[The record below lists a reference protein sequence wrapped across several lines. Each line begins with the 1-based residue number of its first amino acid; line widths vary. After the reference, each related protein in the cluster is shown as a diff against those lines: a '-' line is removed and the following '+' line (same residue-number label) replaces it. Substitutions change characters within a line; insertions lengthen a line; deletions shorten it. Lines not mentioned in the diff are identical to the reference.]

1 METNAIFKLK
11 GMKKLI
17 IYFSFFM
24 ILFATLSCERQG
36 KKGEE
41 NVNKN
46 AMADQGVQ
54 TVTIPVEGM
63 SCSSCVSSVKRKVKS
78 IDGVKQIDVSL
89 EKRQAKISYISEKVS
104 AQTIQEAITS
114 IGYKAGKPIEAK
126 EQ

>member
-1 METNAIFKLK
+1 METNGIFKIK

-17 IYFSFFM
+17 IGFSFFM
-24 ILFATLSCERQG
+24 ILFVTLSCEQQE

-41 NVNKN
+41 NVNQV
-46 AMADQGVQ
+46 AMANQGVQ

-89 EKRQAKISYISEKVS
+89 EKREAKISYISDKVS
-104 AQTIQEAITS
+104 AKVIQEAITS
-114 IGYKAGKPIEAK
+114 IGYKAGKPVEAK